1 LTEGASPWEGSG
13 VPQDRVRELADAL
26 ARELESSGEA
36 LDEETRTA
44 LARLEEDVAAA
55 LDGEPLEAPPSVQA
69 RTLLERLERDHPD
82 LTALVQRLTD
92 ALMSTGL

>member
-1 LTEGASPWEGSG
+1 MPT
-13 VPQDRVRELADAL
+13 DRVRELAEEL
-26 ARELESSGEA
+26 ARELESSGES
-36 LDEETRTA
+36 LDEETRDA
-44 LARLEEDVAAA
+44 LVRLEDDVAAA
-55 LDGEPLEAPPSVQA
+55 LDGESLDEPPSTAA